1 MKIKQFCLRLNNSAK
16 ARISVHHHYRE
27 CMSSS
32 EMLEIKDQFLELQ
45 KRYQKYLPK
54 VDPELIDDL
63 LLRQMENPRVT
74 PIYMVEVFTK
84 RGLDTEEVR
93 SYIIDKTGMSPA
105 IYDNGTHY
113 VTNQQLTL
121 DILKEISDSEDVI
134 EVTGEYTG
142 GLGGYGGSH
151 EHSHEHSSFNKRR
164 MITVA
169 EPETVSAASSSQ
181 TTKTLQQQEI
191 RPTPYENSSAP
202 SGQRKGGKTNYK
214 IAIYTAVGIA
224 GAIALAGF
232 IISGGLLPNTNV
244 GQSISAGVEQGALH
258 GVVSGPGGLPAVGA
272 TVLAVQ
278 QGDAFVA
285 SSFVSVTGNY
295 DLRLPPGNYIV
306 YVAYPDGTDQTA
318 TVDVQRGSLQELNF
332 GY

>member
-1 MKIKQFCLRLNNSAK
+1 
-16 ARISVHHHYRE
+16 
-27 CMSSS
+27 MSST
-32 EMLEIKDQFLELQ
+32 MLEIKDQFLELQ

-74 PIYMVEVFTK
+74 PFYMVEVFTK
-84 RGLDTEEVR
+84 PGLNTEEVR
-93 SYIIDKTGMSPA
+93 NYIISKTGMSPA

-142 GLGGYGGSH
+142 GLGSYGASHERSH
-151 EHSHEHSSFNKRR
+151 EHGLYNKRR
-164 MITVA
+164 MITTTT
-169 EPETVSAASSSQ
+169 ETTETASSSPSSSP
-181 TTKTLQQQEI
+181 TTRILQQEI
-191 RPTPYENSSAP
+191 GSTGYEKPATVAR
-202 SGQRKGGKTNYK
+202 QRGKKNYK

-232 IISGGLLPNTNV
+232 IISGGLLPNSNINEV
-244 GQSISAGVEQGALH
+244 LPAGVEPGVLH
-258 GVVSGPGGLPAVGA
+258 GVVRGPGGLPAVGA

-278 QGDAFVA
+278 QGSDFVA
-285 SSFVSVTGNY
+285 SSFVSVTGDY
-295 DLRLPPGNYIV
+295 DIRLPPGNYII

-318 TVDVQRGSLQELNF
+318 TVDIQRGSLQVLNF
-332 GY
+332 AY

>member
-1 MKIKQFCLRLNNSAK
+1 M
-16 ARISVHHHYRE
+16 
-27 CMSSS
+27 SS

-84 RGLDTEEVR
+84 PGLNTEEVR
-93 SYIIDKTGMSPA
+93 NYIIGKTGMSPA
-105 IYDNGTHY
+105 IYDSGTHY

-151 EHSHEHSSFNKRR
+151 EHSHEHNSSFNKRR
-164 MITVA
+164 LITTT
-169 EPETVSAASSSQ
+169 EPETTAAASSAQ

-191 RPTPYENSSAP
+191 RPTSYEKPSAP
-202 SGQRKGGKTNYK
+202 ATERQKGKTNYK

-224 GAIALAGF
+224 GAIAVAGF

-244 GQSISAGVEQGALH
+244 GQSIPAGVEQGALH
-258 GVVSGPGGLPAVGA
+258 GVVTGPGGLPAVGA

-295 DLRLPPGNYIV
+295 DLRLPPGNYVV

-318 TVDVQRGSLQELNF
+318 TVDIQRGSPQELNF
-332 GY
+332 SY

>member
-1 MKIKQFCLRLNNSAK
+1 MTST
-16 ARISVHHHYRE
+16 
-27 CMSSS
+27 
-32 EMLEIKDQFLELQ
+32 MLEIKDQFLELQ

-74 PIYMVEVFTK
+74 PFYMIEVFT
-84 RGLDTEEVR
+84 RPGLNTEEVR
-93 SYIIDKTGMSPA
+93 NYIISKTGMSPA

-142 GLGGYGGSH
+142 GLGSYGASHERSH
-151 EHSHEHSSFNKRR
+151 EHNPYNKRC
-164 MITVA
+164 MITTTTT
-169 EPETVSAASSSQ
+169 ETAASSSSP
-181 TTKTLQQQEI
+181 TTNISQQEI
-191 RPTPYENSSAP
+191 GSTGYEKPAAAR
-202 SGQRKGGKTNYK
+202 QRGKKNYK

-232 IISGGLLPNTNV
+232 IISGGLLPNSN
-244 GQSISAGVEQGALH
+244 INEEAIPAGVEPGALH
-258 GVVSGPGGLPAVGA
+258 GVVTGPGGLPAVGA

-278 QGDAFVA
+278 QGSDFVVN
-285 SSFVSVTGNY
+285 SLISVTGDY
-295 DLRLPPGNYIV
+295 DIRLPPGNYVV

-318 TVDVQRGSLQELNF
+318 IVNIQRGSLQTLNF
-332 GY
+332 AY